1 MTNILFAARQ
11 AGTASALAP
20 VAHKLLSE
28 GTKLHFAAA
37 GPAVRIWAGEGFP
50 CHQIHENL
58 LSFQRL
64 FSLTKPS
71 ILITGATAS
80 VNLERRLWQEAEK
93 HKIPSIAALDSWT
106 NIAPRFRDKNDF
118 YVVPTAILAIDQ
130 PMRYELKAN
139 ASITSRVYVTGQP
152 YIESILNL
160 CGRPTD
166 PPTTTFAFF
175 AGGRP
180 PQGLQFNGVEPGPEI
195 ATMFLEPV
203 IAEKHIRVLIKPHP
217 TDDRRSWAQW
227 HAKQC
232 RSDQERF
239 FVTDEPVE
247 TLLNSVHGVMGL
259 TSISLVIAG
268 LIGLPVLSLQEADT
282 IWSNSKLEEMDNIY
296 LARYPSILSDGVDFL
311 LKNKN
316 SNLVN
321 KQVRGDFAASAE
333 RTIDAIKKEL
343 DYL

>member
-37 GPAVRIWAGEGFP
+37 GPAARIWTREGFP
-50 CHQIHENL
+50 CHQINDDL
-58 LSFQRL
+58 PSFQQL
-64 FSLTKPS
+64 FVSTKPN

-93 HKIPSIAALDSWT
+93 HSIPSIAVLDSWT
-106 NIAPRFRDKNDF
+106 NIAPRFRDENDL

-130 PMRYELKAN
+130 PMRYELLAN

-160 CGRPTD
+160 YRRPTD
-166 PPTTTFAFF
+166 APTTTFAFF

-180 PQGLQFNGVEPGPEI
+180 PQGIKFSGVEPGPEI
-195 ATMFLEPV
+195 ATMFLKPV
-203 IAEKHIRVLIKPHP
+203 IAHGHIRVLIKPHP
-217 TDDRRSWAQW
+217 SDDHESWMQW

-232 RSDQERF
+232 QSDQKRF
-239 FVTDEPVE
+239 FVTDEPIE
-247 TLLNSVHGVMGL
+247 TLLSSVHGVMGL
-259 TSISLVIAG
+259 TSITLIIASLV
-268 LIGLPVLSLQEADT
+268 GLPVLSLQDADA
-282 IWSNSKLEEMDNIY
+282 IWSNRKLEEMDNIY
-296 LARYPSILSDGVDFL
+296 LARCPSILSDGVEFL

-316 SNLVN
+316 SISNCFLETIFSESRN
-321 KQVRGDFAASAE
+321 QHEHE
-333 RTIDAIKKEL
+333 R
-343 DYL
+343 